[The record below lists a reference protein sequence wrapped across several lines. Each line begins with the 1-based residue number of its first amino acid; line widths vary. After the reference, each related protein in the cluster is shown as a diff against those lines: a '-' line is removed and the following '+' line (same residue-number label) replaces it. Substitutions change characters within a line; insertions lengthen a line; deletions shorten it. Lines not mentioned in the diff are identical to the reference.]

1 MGIFQKWQLPQCAI
15 FQVCPSRSLWP
26 LAHPI
31 RSARAPH
38 CSLQR
43 HRGPN
48 LTFFKVAACEIAYL
62 GSGHLENCHMGS
74 RSWENHLI
82 ITIIIFVFIILAG
95 S

>member
-48 LTFFKVAACEIAYL
+48 LTFGKLRLVKLHIWEVATWKIVTWEVAL
-62 GSGHLENCHMGS
+62 GK
-74 RSWENHLI
+74 
-82 ITIIIFVFIILAG
+82 ITLL
-95 S
+95 SPS